1 MPAKSQVPA
10 RLPAYFPSN
19 SRQFYEERLNS
30 LPKEP
35 PSSPIA
41 RGIPFVRRRQLWF
54 VHDSASPPHRSPLNW
69 IPFPSLSLE
78 LNLLL
83 SINWHQRC
91 RLHPSGHRPDPSTA
105 RFRFDVNFCRRG
117 SPIWP
122 INLLTTR
129 SYSSYRIKALRHSL
143 EGTTWLVKGYS
154 RSTPCLVPKI
164 KIPNF
169 FPAPA

>member
-19 SRQFYEERLNS
+19 SRQFYEERHNS

-41 RGIPFVRRRQLWF
+41 RGIPFVRRRQLW
-54 VHDSASPPHRSPLNW
+54 
-69 IPFPSLSLE
+69 
-78 LNLLL
+78 
-83 SINWHQRC
+83 
-91 RLHPSGHRPDPSTA
+91 LHPSGHHLDPSTA
-105 RFRFDVNFCRRG
+105 RFHFDVNFCRRG

-129 SYSSYRIKALRHSL
+129 SYSIYRIKALRHSL
-143 EGTTWLVKGYS
+143 EGTT
-154 RSTPCLVPKI
+154 
-164 KIPNF
+164 
-169 FPAPA
+169 